1 MEIASET
8 IRVVV
13 FQDNGM
19 WVAQCLEHDI
29 GAQADSLDTLSERL
43 EIVLKVE
50 LKESMEHH
58 GKPFHNIAAAPDRFF
73 RMWERR
79 SRSFEVN
86 PAAWMTNGINSKLD
100 MALVA

>member
-1 MEIASET
+1 MVIGFHQCPLRT
-8 IRVVV
+8 DIR
-13 FQDNGM
+13 DGKNG
-19 WVAQCLEHDI
+19 I
-29 GAQADSLDTLSERL
+29 GDTLSERL

-50 LKESMEHH
+50 LNEGRNTDGNPLS
-58 GKPFHNIAAAPDRFF
+58 PTLPRRRIASS

-86 PAAWMTNGINSKLD
+86 PAAWMTDGINSKLD